1 MTILIHILIIYIFK
15 RRKLIMFGELIKI
28 SQKNGNRK
36 GIIIAAD
43 TSGTPI
49 STSGFSIY
57 ELVNKLE
64 TDKASTKLET
74 ASNQAKIE
82 ASDGETLIKAVSK
95 EKKIDE
101 ANSFLAIA
109 IICQKG
115 GTSKKAQGDIYATVN
130 GSKITLNEIRNIIKN
145 QNMKFTLRQWAR
157 TYGSPIQRVCELYS
171 IEGDLAKILT
181 RKDDSLNPSDLVWC
195 SNFQMDNPDCPS
207 NVRDHIKSHFSE
219 LFGKKEPN

>member
-1 MTILIHILIIYIFK
+1 
-15 RRKLIMFGELIKI
+15 MFGTF
-28 SQKNGNRK
+28 SQRNPKNGDRNA
-36 GIIIAAD
+36 IIFAAD
-43 TSGTPI
+43 SSNTPI
-49 STSGFSIY
+49 NTSDFSI
-57 ELVNKLE
+57 EGLINKLE
-64 TDKASTKLET
+64 THKDKTKIEI

-95 EKKIDE
+95 DRKVDD

-130 GSKITLNEIRNIIKN
+130 GSKITLNDIRSIIKN

-157 TYGSPIQRVCELYS
+157 TYASPIHRVCELYS

-181 RKDDSLNPSDLVWC
+181 RKDDSLNPSDLIWC